1 MYSSPLTGLNIQYD
15 RRTCEDDGNWVSTLD
30 NSVRCSNLSPTDEK
44 CHHYDVNGNSGYD
57 SCPKACGNCFE
68 DTPSASEDSGDSMES
83 QPMGLYSGETGE
95 TNEFDPLG
103 SSSRGRGDLEDLVYK
118 FTYEI
123 NDKINDLS
131 EKIDD
136 YKDKT
141 DSRID
146 INEESN
152 RGVCYKR
159 VCRNIDPNNQDDP
172 PRPSICLGN
181 EVCSVFRYSEC
192 EQGNPCCILSRETT
206 AGETPVRVSPDYYMA
221 SEEEKTRSACN
232 REEYDY
238 KDISRDVADDDI
250 QLFQQ
255 ELISGASL
263 SGDPNQPG
271 GSNQPDDSDN
281 DFNISITR
289 EGGGNIRVGKDIK
302 KGNITYI
309 PLTLDTG
316 ASENKIKDFT
326 INGRQEFLSEK
337 SVSFA
342 RFNKIGT
349 GSLSLSSDNE
359 IWTQYNFENT
369 NTTATPGI
377 NYDYLV
383 IKLTSSYVQNTDM
396 CSNDDSEHNNNNCNI
411 FSDKDASYYIYLFAN
426 SNPDEALTGEI
437 PYGTFYYAVNDS
449 TDPKKINFTEIE
461 MNDLVNGKRKT
472 KENYPQNVI
481 GLYFQYNADQMIY
494 QKTDGNP
501 DPYIKSRSL
510 HIDIEYPLED
520 GDSDLEKFSLTIN
533 DIFSQSSLKSPI
545 PLLYKI
551 HDFDK
556 DDENI
561 NLSEIDIKIDTTHFF
576 VKDHNPNC
584 DSNTITIT
592 WWISMVFIGLIML
605 LVYGSYTTLKD
616 YKSTDNI
623 VIAMLTLITFSLIVV
638 IPLFGKKW
646 RAYLKLLIYL
656 IVYLVSFMVYQGSD
670 TSILPLTYSIM
681 GMEILQ
687 LLSVVYLINITT
699 FTDYYNKFID
709 PEEKDCNLITVY
721 PILYSIIIVAIF
733 FIQGYSNSINKI
745 KWSYRK
751 LFLIFAII
759 TQYFAT
765 EDEDDNEDDNDK
777 MVKHIYEWFGYD
789 NNSSGWGSLLRLI
802 RDILILI

>member
-30 NSVRCSNLSPTDEK
+30 NSVRCSTLSPTDEK

-68 DTPSASEDSGDSMES
+68 EGPSASEDSGESMES

-141 DSRID
+141 ESRIE

-152 RGVCYKR
+152 RGVCYKK
-159 VCRNIDPNNQDDP
+159 VCIPKVRTDFTDQTIPDTCNNVDCNIK
-172 PRPSICLGN
+172 
-181 EVCSVFRYSEC
+181 RYSEC
-192 EQGNPCCILSRETT
+192 GLEGCCKLLQDN
-206 AGETPVRVSPDYYMA
+206 VSPDYYMA

-232 REEYDY
+232 NEEENFYIDV
-238 KDISRDVADDDI
+238 SRDVADDDI

-255 ELISGASL
+255 RLIRGASL

-271 GSNQPDDSDN
+271 NPNEQNSDN
-281 DFNISITR
+281 DFSITIKR
-289 EGGGNIRVGKDIK
+289 SNNSTINLGKDIK

-309 PLTLDTG
+309 PLRLS
-316 ASENKIKDFT
+316 ASAAENKIKDFRIDGT
-326 INGRQEFLSEK
+326 QEFLSGK
-337 SVSFA
+337 YVYFA
-342 RFNKIGT
+342 KFNKLET
-349 GSLSLSSDNE
+349 ESLLNSDDE
-359 IWTQYNFENT
+359 IWTQYHFSDAK
-369 NTTATPGI
+369 TTADNKT
-377 NYDYLV
+377 YDYLV
-383 IKLTSSYVQNTDM
+383 IKLTSAYVQNTDM
-396 CSNDDSEHNNNNCNI
+396 CSNDDSKHNNNNCDI
-411 FSDKDASYYIYLFAN
+411 FSDKDASYYIYLFAQ
-426 SNPDEALTGEI
+426 SKPDEALTGEI
-437 PYGTFYYAVNDS
+437 DYGSFYYAVKES
-449 TDPKKINFTEIE
+449 TDPKKINFTSVE
-461 MNDLVNGKRKT
+461 T
-472 KENYPQNVI
+472 KGSFFAENIV
-481 GLYFQYNADQMIY
+481 GLYFQYNAENLIF
-494 QKTDGNP
+494 QKTGGVTNK

-520 GDSDLEKFSLTIN
+520 GDSDMEKKSISIN
-533 DIFSQSSLKSPI
+533 DIFSQNELMSAK

-561 NLSEIDIKIDTTHFF
+561 NLSKIDIKIDTNHFF
-576 VKDHNPNC
+576 VKDHNPKC

-592 WWISMVFIGLIML
+592 WWISVAFIGLLML
-605 LVYGSYTTLKD
+605 GVYGSYTTLKD

-623 VIAMLTLITFSLIVV
+623 VIAMLTLITLFLIFV
-638 IPLFGKKW
+638 IRVFGKQW
-646 RAYLKLLIYL
+646 RAYLKSLIY
-656 IVYLVSFMVYQGSD
+656 IIAFVVSIAVYSNVGGDMKIK
-670 TSILPLTYSIM
+670 SIT
-681 GMEILQ
+681 GMNILQ
-687 LLSVVYLINITT
+687 LLSLVYLINITT
-699 FTDYYNKFID
+699 YTDYSNKFIN
-709 PEEKDCNLITVY
+709 PEKGDCDLSMVY
-721 PILYSIIIVAIF
+721 PILYSVITFVMILMIIISEDIF
-733 FIQGYSNSINKI
+733 VYFNDFWWARKI
-745 KWSYRK
+745 I
-751 LFLIFAII
+751 FTLIAII
-759 TQYFAT
+759 AHYFANK
-765 EDEDDNEDDNDK
+765 DDDNK

-789 NNSSGWGSLLRLI
+789 NNSSGWGSLLRLY

>member
-30 NSVRCSNLSPTDEK
+30 NSVSCSTLSPTDEK

-68 DTPSASEDSGDSMES
+68 EAPSSSEDSGDSMES

-136 YKDKT
+136 YKDNT
-141 DSRID
+141 ESRIE

-159 VCRNIDPNNQDDP
+159 VCRNIDSSKQGDP
-172 PRPSICLGN
+172 PLPPICSGH
-181 EVCSVFRYSEC
+181 EACSEFRYSDC
-192 EQGNPCCILSRETT
+192 EEQANSCCILS
-206 AGETPVRVSPDYYMA
+206 GETPDYYMA
-221 SEEEKTRSACN
+221 SEEEKTQKGCN
-232 REEYDY
+232 REEEGYDY

-263 SGDPNQPG
+263 SGNPNQPV
-271 GSNQPDDSDN
+271 NPQDN
-281 DFNISITR
+281 DFNISITG
-289 EGGGNIRVGKDIK
+289 EDDTNINVKKDIK

-309 PLTLDTG
+309 PLSSSST
-316 ASENKIKDFT
+316 NKIKDFT
-326 INGRQEFLSEK
+326 IVRTQEFLSEK

-342 RFNKIGT
+342 RFNKLET
-349 GSLSLSSDNE
+349 GSLSLSSHDE

-369 NTTATPGI
+369 NTTATSGI

-383 IKLTSSYVQNTDM
+383 IKLTSAYVQNTDM
-396 CSNDDSEHNNNNCNI
+396 CSNDDSEHNNNNCDI
-411 FSDKDASYYIYLFAN
+411 FSDKGASYYIYLFAK
-426 SNPDEALTGEI
+426 SNPEEALKGEI
-437 PYGTFYYAVNDS
+437 PYGTFYYAIKDS
-449 TDPKKINFTEIE
+449 TDPNKLNFTS
-461 MNDLVNGKRKT
+461 VATSGSFFS
-472 KENYPQNVI
+472 ENIV
-481 GLYFQYNADQMIY
+481 GLYFQYNADEMIH
-494 QKTDGNP
+494 QKTDDDAIP
-501 DPYIKSRSL
+501 RIKSRSL
-510 HIDIEYPLED
+510 NIDIEYPLED
-520 GDSDLEKFSLTIN
+520 GGSDLEKFSLTIP
-533 DIFSQSSLKSPI
+533 DIFSKNTLTSPI

-561 NLSEIDIKIDTTHFF
+561 NLSKIDIKIDTTHFF
-576 VKDHNPNC
+576 VKDPNPNC

-592 WWISMVFIGLIML
+592 WWVSFAIIGLLMVG
-605 LVYGSYTTLKD
+605 VYGGYIKLKD

-623 VIAMLTLITFSLIVV
+623 VIAMLTLITLFLIFV
-638 IPLFGKKW
+638 IRIPGKQW
-646 RAYLKLLIYL
+646 RAYFKSLIYIFVFL
-656 IVYLVSFMVYQGSD
+656 ISIAVYSNIGGDTKIVSIKGVN
-670 TSILPLTYSIM
+670 
-681 GMEILQ
+681 ILQ
-687 LLSVVYLINITT
+687 LLSLVYLINITT
-699 FTDYYNKFID
+699 YTDYSNKFIN
-709 PEEKDCNLITVY
+709 PEQGDCDLSTVY
-721 PILYSIIIVAIF
+721 PILYSVIIFLTPLPILSSEDIFDYFNSSCWVRKIVIMIIAIIVHYI
-733 FIQGYSNSINKI
+733 
-745 KWSYRK
+745 
-751 LFLIFAII
+751 
-759 TQYFAT
+759 AT
-765 EDEDDNEDDNDK
+765 DDDDDNDK
-777 MVKHIYEWFGYD
+777 MVKHIYQWFGYD

>member
-30 NSVRCSNLSPTDEK
+30 NSVRCSTLSPTDEK

-68 DTPSASEDSGDSMES
+68 DTPNASEDSGDSMES

-159 VCRNIDPNNQDDP
+159 VCRNIDPNKQGDP
-172 PRPSICLGN
+172 PRPSN
-181 EVCSVFRYSEC
+181 CSGTEACSEFRYSEC
-192 EQGNPCCILSRETT
+192 EEQANSCCILSRE
-206 AGETPVRVSPDYYMA
+206 SPDYYMP
-221 SEEEKTRSACN
+221 SEEEKTERGCN
-232 REEYDY
+232 RKEEGYDY

-255 ELISGASL
+255 RLISGASL
-263 SGDPNQPG
+263 SGDPNQVGDP
-271 GSNQPDDSDN
+271 NQPGDPQDN

-289 EGGGNIRVGKDIK
+289 EGGGNINTGKDVK

-309 PLTLDTG
+309 PLISSG
-316 ASENKIKDFT
+316 NAENKIKDFRIDGT
-326 INGRQEFLSEK
+326 QDFLFEK
-337 SVSFA
+337 YIHFQW
-342 RFNKIGT
+342 FNKLETDSVLHG
-349 GSLSLSSDNE
+349 DNE
-359 IWTQYNFENT
+359 IWTQYNFDNT
-369 NTTATPGI
+369 TTTATPDKT
-377 NYDYLV
+377 YDYLV
-383 IKLTSSYVQNTDM
+383 IKLTSAYVQNKDM
-396 CSNDDSEHNNNNCNI
+396 CSNDDSEHNINNCDI

-426 SNPDEALTGEI
+426 SNQDRALTKEI
-437 PYGTFYYAVNDS
+437 LYGTFYYAVKES
-449 TDPKKINFTEIE
+449 TDPKNINFTEIE
-461 MNDLVNGKRKT
+461 MNPPDEKKLRKT
-472 KENYPQNVI
+472 NDNFLKENIV
-481 GLYFQYNADQMIY
+481 GLYFQYNANELIH
-494 QKTDGNP
+494 QKNDGVA
-501 DPYIKSRSL
+501 DSYIKSRSL

-520 GDSDLEKFSLTIN
+520 GDSDLEKFSLTIP
-533 DIFSQSSLKSPI
+533 DIFSKNTLTSPI

-561 NLSEIDIKIDTTHFF
+561 NLSKIDIKIDTTHFF
-576 VKDHNPNC
+576 VKDPNPNC
-584 DSNTITIT
+584 DSNTITTT
-592 WWISMVFIGLIML
+592 WWISMVFIGLVNVT
-605 LVYGSYTTLKD
+605 VYGSYATLED
-616 YKSTDNI
+616 YKYTDNI
-623 VIAMLTLITFSLIVV
+623 VIAVLSLITFSLIVV
-638 IPLFGKKW
+638 IPLVGVGKKT
-646 RAYLKLLIYL
+646 RAYIKLSIYL
-656 IVYLVSFMVYQGSD
+656 IVYLMSFLVYKGSE
-670 TSILPLTYSIM
+670 TTKPLTYSIM
-681 GMEILQ
+681 GIEILQ
-687 LLSVVYLINITT
+687 LLSVVYLINITS

-709 PEEKDCNLITVY
+709 PEEKDCNLYTWLGYAVF
-721 PILYSIIIVAIF
+721 PIFYSIIIIAIF
-733 FIQGYSNSINKI
+733 LIQGFDMKINNI
-745 KWSYRK
+745 KWSNRK
-751 LFLIFAII
+751 LLLIFAII
-759 TQYFAT
+759 VHFCIP
-765 EDEDDNEDDNDK
+765 DDNKDDNDK
-777 MVKHIYEWFGYD
+777 MVKNIYQWFGYH
-789 NNSSGWGSLLRLI
+789 NNSSGLGSLLRLI